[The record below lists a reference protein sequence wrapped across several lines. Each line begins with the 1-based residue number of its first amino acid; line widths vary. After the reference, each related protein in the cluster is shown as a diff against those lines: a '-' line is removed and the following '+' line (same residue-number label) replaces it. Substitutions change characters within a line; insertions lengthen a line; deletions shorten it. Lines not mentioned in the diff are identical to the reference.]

1 MKLLWKKQSLCGI
14 IKITK
19 IIMGEYVVLKKLLL
33 IVNPVAGKKKLKT
46 QLLDIVG
53 IFAKGG
59 FSTTV
64 MVTGRRREAT
74 EFASLGSDYDRIV
87 CAGGDG
93 TLNEVVSGM
102 LDNGITKPLGYIPC
116 GSTNDFA
123 SSMGLPQDAKKA
135 AEIVANGMPRP
146 LDIGRFAN
154 RYFSYVASF
163 GIFTAA
169 SYSTAQ
175 DIKNVLGH
183 AAYVFEGIK
192 DLQAIQKHH
201 MKFIA
206 DGKEY
211 EGDYVFGAI
220 ANSTSF
226 GGIIKL
232 KEELVSLNDGLFE
245 VLLIKMPK
253 NLADLNVIINSLTQS
268 KFDNDRFEFFKAAKI
283 DVISSEP
290 TAWSLDGE
298 YMRVEDTVKAEN
310 IHGAINFI
318 KH

>member
-1 MKLLWKKQSLCGI
+1 
-14 IKITK
+14 
-19 IIMGEYVVLKKLLL
+19 MGEYAVLKKLLL

-46 QLLDIVG
+46 QLLDIVN

-59 FSTTV
+59 FATTV

-74 EFASLGSDYDRIV
+74 EFVALGKDYDRIV

-102 LDNGITKPLGYIPC
+102 IENDITIPLGYIPC

-123 SSMGLPQDAKKA
+123 SSMGLPQDVKKS

-146 LDIGRFAN
+146 LDIGLFESN
-154 RYFSYVASF
+154 YFSYVASF

-169 SYSTAQ
+169 SYSTSQ
-175 DIKNVLGH
+175 DVKNILGH

-192 DLQAIQKHH
+192 DLQAIHSH
-201 MKFIA
+201 RMKIKA
-206 DGKEY
+206 GGKTF
-211 EGDYVFGAI
+211 EGDYIFGAI

-253 NLADLNVIINSLTQS
+253 TLADLNVIINSLTQS
-268 KFDNDRFEFFKAAKI
+268 KFDNSRFEFFKASEI
-283 DVISSEP
+283 EIVTDEP

-298 YMRVEDTVKAEN
+298 YMRTEGEIKVKN
-310 IHGAINFI
+310 LHGAVNFI
-318 KH
+318 KY